1 MQPHRQRHD
10 PTKSLV
16 GFFVGDVH
24 YAVPIDRVREICN
37 PMPIVAMPK
46 APPAVVGV
54 ADYRGHV
61 VPVVDVR
68 LRFGL
73 PAIAMTRRTK
83 WILVDVQERFIA
95 LVVDA
100 VTEVFGTGG
109 AELRAAPT
117 LGGGEDTRGIAGVT
131 NLGDAMVFVLEPA
144 RFAELTLPLLAAGG
158 AAAAAAASLVAGH
171 AGPHI
176 QMSGSPGG
184 HPQTPGKTQP

>member
-1 MQPHRQRHD
+1 MIQHRQRHD

-16 GFFVGDVH
+16 GFFVGDVQ
-24 YAVPIDRVREICN
+24 YAVPIERVREICN
-37 PMPIVAMPK
+37 PMPLVPMPK

-68 LRFGL
+68 TRFGL
-73 PAIAMTRRTK
+73 PPLPVTRRTK
-83 WILVDVQERFIA
+83 WILVEVRERFLA

-109 AELRAAPT
+109 TELRAAPP

-131 NLGDAMVFVLEPA
+131 NLGDTMVFVLEPV
-144 RFAELTLPLLAAGG
+144 RFAELTLPMVASG
-158 AAAAAAASLVAGH
+158 ALGASVAP
-171 AGPHI
+171 ALIADKALP
-176 QMSGSPGG
+176 
-184 HPQTPGKTQP
+184 

>member
-37 PMPIVAMPK
+37 PMPVVAMPN

-73 PAIAMTRRTK
+73 PPLAMTRRTK
-83 WILVDVQERFIA
+83 WILVDVHERFVA

-109 AELRAAPT
+109 AELRPSPS

-144 RFAELTLPLLAAGG
+144 RFAELTLPMFAGG
-158 AAAAAAASLVAGH
+158 GGALSGASLVAGH
-171 AGPHI
+171 PAAHI
-176 QMSGSPGG
+176 QL
-184 HPQTPGKTQP
+184 PGKPQP